1 MTTWMDLE
9 SIMLS
14 EISQRKTD
22 TVRSHLYVKSRKQN
36 NMKTDSQIQRTNVVA
51 KWKGSGSGW
60 RKLVKGIKS
69 INLQL
74 HNI

>member
-9 SIMLS
+9 SFMLS

-36 NMKTDSQIQRTNVVA
+36 NMKTDS
-51 KWKGSGSGW
+51 
-60 RKLVKGIKS
+60 
-69 INLQL
+69 
-74 HNI
+74 